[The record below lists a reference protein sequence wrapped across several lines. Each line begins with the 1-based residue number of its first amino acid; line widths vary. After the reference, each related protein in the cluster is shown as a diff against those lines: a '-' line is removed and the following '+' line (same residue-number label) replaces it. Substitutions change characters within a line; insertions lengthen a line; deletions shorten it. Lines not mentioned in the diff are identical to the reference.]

1 MANAIVKMY
10 ATVNS
15 RLSALEVKDGQL
27 IFTTD
32 TKQLFLDYNGL
43 RLAYNCVQVF
53 PTDEDRK
60 AVLAPVEG
68 FYFVENTAILW
79 RYKEGWTQISPDN
92 LNPVYMGGVDTF
104 PAQGDTNTL
113 YVADDAIYKWD
124 TLTNDYIMVSNKTI
138 WSTL

>member
-15 RLSALEVKDGQL
+15 RLSALDVKDGQL

-43 RLAYNCVQVF
+43 RLAYDCVQVF
-53 PTDEDRK
+53 PTDEVRK
-60 AVLAPVEG
+60 SVLAPIEG
-68 FYFVENTAILW
+68 FYYVESTAVLW
-79 RYKEGWTQISPDN
+79 RYKNGWIQISPDN
-92 LNPVYMGGVDTF
+92 INPIYMGGVDSF
-104 PAQGDTNTL
+104 PAEGDNSTL

-124 TLTNDYIMVSNKTI
+124 SSTKTYLMVSNKTE

>member
-43 RLAYNCVQVF
+43 RLAYDCVQVF
-53 PTDEDRK
+53 STDESRK
-60 AVLAPVEG
+60 SVLAPIEG
-68 FYFVENTAILW
+68 FYFVENTGVLW
-79 RYKEGWTQISPDN
+79 RYKEGWKQISPEN
-92 LNPVYMGGVDTF
+92 LNPIYMGGVDTF
-104 PAQGDTNTL
+104 PTVGDNNTL

-124 TLTNDYIMVSNKTI
+124 STTKSYLMVSNKTE
-138 WSTL
+138 WSNL